1 MPNASVETI
10 RHSTAHLLAAAAIQL
25 WPKTRLGV
33 GPVVEHGFY
42 YDMDVRD
49 AEGQPVR
56 LAPED
61 LAQLEGT
68 MRSLIARG
76 DAFRRV
82 EMSMEEAITFF
93 QERGQDFKVELL
105 TDLRTKG
112 TTAVRPEEQREL
124 SEVPDVVS
132 VYWTGDQFVDLCRG
146 PHVDTV
152 RDLGA
157 FALTSIAGAYWR
169 GKDTNPQL
177 QRIYGLAFATPEEL
191 AAHQQMLAEA
201 EKRDHKKLG
210 PQLDLFVFSELVG
223 SGLPLW
229 TPKGAMIRTL
239 LESFVWELRKAR
251 GYQRV
256 EIPHITKK
264 DLYERSGHW
273 AKYKDDLFKITTRE
287 QHEFAMKPMNCPHH
301 TQIYAR
307 KLWSYR
313 ELPQR
318 YENTT
323 MVYRDEQSGELAGLS
338 RVLSITQDDAHIFC
352 RIAQVKEEIQK
363 IWEIVHTFY
372 GAFGMPLR
380 LRLSLRDPQHPEKY
394 LGNQGYWDQAET
406 MLREVANENAA
417 VYVEGLG
424 EAAFYAPKLDFIAKD
439 SIGREW
445 QVATIQ
451 IDMNMPE
458 RFDLTCVNESGERE
472 RIVMIHAAI
481 MGSIERFLSV
491 LIEHYA
497 GAFPVWLSPVQV
509 AVLPVGERHVES
521 ARALVQELS
530 DAGLRV
536 EFVDATETVGKRI
549 RQQQHMKVPYTI
561 VWGDR
566 EMASAEL
573 PIRLRGQEELLTMAR
588 AAFVERIQKEIR
600 DRSI

>member
-1 MPNASVETI
+1 MPNVAVETL
-10 RHSTAHLLAAAAIQL
+10 RHSTAHLLAAAVTTL

-33 GPVVEHGFY
+33 GPVIEHGFY

-49 AEGQPVR
+49 VAGQPVR
-56 LAPED
+56 LTPDD
-61 LAQLEGT
+61 LPKLEAT
-68 MRSLIARG
+68 MRAMIAQG

-82 EMSMEEAITFF
+82 EMPIAEAMTLFRD
-93 QERGQDFKVELL
+93 RGQDFKVELL
-105 TDLRTKG
+105 TDLATKG
-112 TTAVRPEEQREL
+112 TTSVRPEEQQDLGER
-124 SEVPDVVS
+124 PDAVS
-132 VYWTGDQFVDLCRG
+132 LYWTGSSFVDLCRG
-146 PHVDTV
+146 PHVATAS
-152 RDLGA
+152 DLGV
-157 FALTSIAGAYWR
+157 FALTKIAGAYWR

-177 QRIYGLAFATPEEL
+177 QRIYGFAFATAEEL
-191 AAHQQMLAEA
+191 AAHLHMLAEA

-210 PQLDLFVFSELVG
+210 PQLDLFVFSDLVG

-229 TPKGAMIRTL
+229 TPKGTL
-239 LESFVWELRKAR
+239 VRSLLSAFVWDLRKAR
-251 GYQRV
+251 GYERV

-273 AKYKDDLFKITTRE
+273 EKYKDDLFKITTRE

-352 RIAQVKEEIQK
+352 RITQVKAEIQK

-372 GAFGMPLR
+372 GAFGMELR
-380 LRLSLRDPQHPEKY
+380 LRLSLRDPQHLEKY

-406 MLREVANENAA
+406 MLREVADENAA
-417 VYVEGLG
+417 TYVVALG

-458 RFDLTCVNESGERE
+458 RVDLTCVGESGDRE

-497 GAFPVWLSPVQV
+497 GAFPVWLAPVQV
-509 AVLPVGERHVES
+509 AVLPVGERHTES
-521 ARALVQELS
+521 ARTLVQELC

-549 RQQQHMKVPYTI
+549 RQQQQMKVPYMI

-566 EMASAEL
+566 EMASTEL
-573 PIRLRGQEELLTMAR
+573 SIRMRGQEELLTMSR
-588 AAFVERIQKEIR
+588 GAFLERVRQEMVS
-600 DRSI
+600 RSM